1 MAFEIVVYEREN
13 GSIPF
18 MEFLES
24 LLPKMKAKIL
34 RDLDLLEDKGNTL
47 REPYS
52 KHLEDGIFEL
62 RCKLPEGYAASEV
75 DTGTDSGIVLMSV
88 ASEDPEKPT
97 MLLSVAFDELLSE
110 VDRLNDLDAEALSK
124 IEATFQADDQVKI
137 SYCETA
143 QGTKL
148 MMVREAFENMDFVD
162 FYTIYKGYQLEFV
175 LVGGGQGKEPITE
188 EQVQTALNFLSDLE
202 FVDLQGTQEAT

>member
-1 MAFEIVVYEREN
+1 MKKIMALLLCISVLLCAAAAFAQEGEKTYLGTVSMN
-13 GSIPF
+13 G
-18 MEFLES
+18 
-24 LLPKMKAKIL
+24 A
-34 RDLDLLEDKGNTL
+34 
-47 REPYS
+47 
-52 KHLEDGIFEL
+52 FEL

-75 DTGTDSGIVLMSV
+75 DTDSGIMLMTV
-88 ASEDPEKPT
+88 ASEDPEKPI
-97 MLLSVAFDELLSE
+97 MMLSVAFDELLAD

-124 IEATFQADDQVKI
+124 IEATFHADDQVNI

-148 MMVREAFENMDFVD
+148 MMVREVFEDMDFVD

-202 FVDLQGTQEAT
+202 FVDIQGSQENA

>member
-1 MAFEIVVYEREN
+1 MKKI
-13 GSIPF
+13 
-18 MEFLES
+18 MS
-24 LLPKMKAKIL
+24 LLL
-34 RDLDLLEDKGNTL
+34 CVSLLLCSAVSFAQEAEKTYLGTVSMN
-47 REPYS
+47 
-52 KHLEDGIFEL
+52 GAFEL

-148 MMVREAFENMDFVD
+148 MMVREVFEDMALIATVGCGMNRRKGVSAKLFGALADAEVNMRMIEQGSSEINIIVGVEGKDFGTAVRAIYDAF
-162 FYTIYKGYQLEFV
+162 
-175 LVGGGQGKEPITE
+175 
-188 EQVQTALNFLSDLE
+188 A
-202 FVDLQGTQEAT
+202 

>member
-1 MAFEIVVYEREN
+1 MKKI
-13 GSIPF
+13 
-18 MEFLES
+18 MS
-24 LLPKMKAKIL
+24 LLL
-34 RDLDLLEDKGNTL
+34 CVSLLLCSAVSFAQEAEKTYLGTVSMN
-47 REPYS
+47 
-52 KHLEDGIFEL
+52 GAFEL

>member
-1 MAFEIVVYEREN
+1 M
-13 GSIPF
+13 
-18 MEFLES
+18 S
-24 LLPKMKAKIL
+24 LLL
-34 RDLDLLEDKGNTL
+34 CVSLLLCSAVSFAQEAEKTYLGTVSMN
-47 REPYS
+47 
-52 KHLEDGIFEL
+52 GAFEL

-97 MLLSVAFDELLSE
+97 MLLS
-110 VDRLNDLDAEALSK
+110 
-124 IEATFQADDQVKI
+124 ATFQADDQVKI

-148 MMVREAFENMDFVD
+148 MMVREVFEDMDFVD